1 MELSKEQLKQVTEWA
16 QMLFTPE
23 EIAIV
28 LQVEVHA
35 LQSSIESRQGE
46 AYAAYKRGQ
55 LLTIGK
61 IRKAIIELAESGSSP
76 AQTLAM
82 SMIENLQI
90 DERIN

>member
-1 MELSKEQLKQVTEWA
+1 MELSEEQLKQVTEWA

-28 LQVEVHA
+28 LQVDTGKM
-35 LQSSIESRQGE
+35 QDNINSRQGLV
-46 AYAAYKRGQ
+46 YAAYKRGQ